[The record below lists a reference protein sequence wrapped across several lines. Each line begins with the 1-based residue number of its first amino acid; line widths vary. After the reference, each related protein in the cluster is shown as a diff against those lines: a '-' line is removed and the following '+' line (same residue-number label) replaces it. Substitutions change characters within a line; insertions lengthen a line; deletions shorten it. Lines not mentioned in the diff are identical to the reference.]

1 MAALE
6 VGSVC
11 VKTFG
16 REKGSRCVVVDLID
30 RNFVLVTGPPQL
42 TGVKRRRVNI
52 KHLQQTGEK
61 ISIKRGSSDEEV
73 AAALGKAKPPAA
85 KPAKERRRR
94 AA

>member
-1 MAALE
+1 VAPLE

-30 RNFVLVTGPPQL
+30 KNFVLVTGPPQL

-61 ISIKRGSSDEEV
+61 ISLKRGSSDEEV
-73 AAALGKAKPPAA
+73 AAALGKAKPSAV

-94 AA
+94 PA